1 MSLFFLLDVFVA
13 FFADFVIGHPDWLP
27 RPEKFIEWIG
37 KYVENIMRRII
48 NISSSKK
55 VKALGEDIVRSTS
68 KTYRNERIAGVAF
81 VLVMT
86 TLVALIVAALLE
98 LSMFIDPILFH
109 AVNTCLIYLSFGSR
123 AVAKESYKVFDALKE
138 RDVFKA
144 RNMLAAVIGIKT
156 ENLDE
161 KEIIKRTVES
171 TAEDTA
177 DRVISPIFYASLASF
192 FSLGATIVWIYKTIN
207 ILDRMVGYKNDE
219 YRHFG
224 WATAKLDDIVNFIP
238 ARLTGILIVAGAF
251 LTGKEYKNSYSIMMR
266 DRKKHASPNS
276 GYPEAAVAGA
286 LGIRLGTEMLRLGD
300 IVEKPAIGDDINEL
314 DIKAISQT
322 VSLMYAASFIALLL
336 MEALGLLIFV
346 FYNYV
351 Y

>member
-48 NISSSKK
+48 NIIFKK
-55 VKALGEDIVRSTS
+55 SQSIGEDIVRSTS

-109 AVNTCLIYLSFGSR
+109 AVNTCLNIFVFRSR
-123 AVAKESYKVFDALKE
+123 ELVAKESYKVFDALK
-138 RDVFKA
+138 RKGCVQSQ
-144 RNMLAAVIGIKT
+144 NMLAAVIGIKT

-177 DRVISPIFYASLASF
+177 DRVISPIF
-192 FSLGATIVWIYKTIN
+192 
-207 ILDRMVGYKNDE
+207 
-219 YRHFG
+219 
-224 WATAKLDDIVNFIP
+224 
-238 ARLTGILIVAGAF
+238 
-251 LTGKEYKNSYSIMMR
+251 
-266 DRKKHASPNS
+266 
-276 GYPEAAVAGA
+276 
-286 LGIRLGTEMLRLGD
+286 
-300 IVEKPAIGDDINEL
+300 
-314 DIKAISQT
+314 
-322 VSLMYAASFIALLL
+322 
-336 MEALGLLIFV
+336 
-346 FYNYV
+346 
-351 Y
+351 